1 MPLQLSGDIVCIFS
15 KASHGLGCLQLQ
27 QARQPRGVA
36 DVQNIESA
44 LTATHRLETKQLGYT
59 ASLGEARSVM
69 FRKQRSSLAYRMLVL
84 ENQKFECVEVRVHDV
99 QEAINQGRWT

>member
-1 MPLQLSGDIVCIFS
+1 MAWVAFS
-15 KASHGLGCLQLQ
+15 CSKLAN
-27 QARQPRGVA
+27 RGELPMFK
-36 DVQNIESA
+36 NIESA